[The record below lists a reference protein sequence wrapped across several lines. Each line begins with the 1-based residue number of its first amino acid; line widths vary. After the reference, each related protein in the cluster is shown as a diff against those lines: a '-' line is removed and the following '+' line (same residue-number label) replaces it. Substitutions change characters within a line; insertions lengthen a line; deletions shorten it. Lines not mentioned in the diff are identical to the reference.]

1 MGVCVVRVGYM
12 RVSVPRRR
20 MAMQVAVFPFDHR
33 LVEVTVMVVIVPMC
47 VFMFE
52 FLVLVFMAMQ
62 LGKMQHDSRQHERP
76 ADGH

>member
-1 MGVCVVRVGYM
+1 MAVCVVRVGDM
-12 RVSVPRRR
+12 RVSVSHRRV
-20 MAMQVAVFPFDHR
+20 AMQVAVLPFRHR

-47 VFMFE
+47 VLMFE

-62 LGKMQHDSRQHERP
+62 LGKVQHDSGQHERP